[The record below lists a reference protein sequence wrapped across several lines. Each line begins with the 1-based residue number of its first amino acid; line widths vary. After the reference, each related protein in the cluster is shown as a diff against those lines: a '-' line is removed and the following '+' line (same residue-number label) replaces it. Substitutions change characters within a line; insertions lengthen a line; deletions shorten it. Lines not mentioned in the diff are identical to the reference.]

1 MVDVDV
7 KARVREFLVS
17 SFQHHD
23 FQDDE
28 DIFNLGFVNSLFALQ
43 LVSFVEEDFE
53 ITVESED
60 LELDNFRNINAIAIL
75 VGRKR

>member
-1 MVDVDV
+1 MIDVDV

-23 FQDDE
+23 FKDDE
-28 DIFNLGFVNSLFALQ
+28 DIFGLGFVNSLFALQ

-60 LELDNFRNINAIAIL
+60 LELDNFRNINAIAML